1 MIFNMTPFKRPITLV
16 PVPALE
22 SSNYTY
28 TGSAI
33 TPTVTGYDSA
43 LMTRAGTASAV
54 SAGTYSITYSLADPR
69 HCRWADGTTED
80 KTLYWSINKAR
91 YSLYLAKTGTL
102 QYTVGITAPSML
114 SPSDAASFSLGV
126 KMQQGRFRA
135 SVGSVEEMTGPS
147 DGVSRFSAIIKLTTD
162 ISGSVTDYMTVT
174 LTYSGSNSNIKTT
187 ETAFATVK
195 ATV

>member
-1 MIFNMTPFKRPITLV
+1 MIFNMSPYRRPITLV
-16 PVPALE
+16 PVPTLG

-33 TPTVTGYDSA
+33 TPTVTGYDST
-43 LMTRAGTASAV
+43 LMTRTGTVSAV
-54 SAGTYSITYSLADPR
+54 DAGTYSITYSLADPR
-69 HCRWADGTTED
+69 HCRWADGTAED

-91 YSLYLAKTGTL
+91 YKLYLAKTGTL
-102 QYTVGITAPSML
+102 QYRVGITAPSML
-114 SPSDAASFSLGV
+114 SPSDAASFSLGA

-135 SVGSVEEMTGPS
+135 SVGSTTGNAAS
-147 DGVSRFSAIIKLTTD
+147 GFSAIITLTTNM
-162 ISGSVTDYMTVT
+162 SGSVTDYMTVT
-174 LTYSGSNSNIKTT
+174 LTYNGSDSNIKAT

>member
-1 MIFNMTPFKRPITLV
+1 MIFNMTPYRRPITLV
-16 PVPALE
+16 PVPTLG

-33 TPTVTGYDSA
+33 EPTVTGYDSA
-43 LMTRAGTASAV
+43 LMIRAGRVNAV
-54 SAGTYSITYSLADPR
+54 AAGTYTTVYKLRDPR
-69 HCRWADGTTED
+69 HYRWADGTTED
-80 KTLYWSINKAR
+80 KTLQWSINKAR
-91 YSLYLAKTGTL
+91 YSLYVAKTGTL
-102 QYTVGITAPSML
+102 QYMVGITAPGML
-114 SPSDAASFSLGV
+114 SASDAANFSLNAE
-126 KMQQGRFRA
+126 MQYGRFNV

-174 LTYSGSNSNIKTT
+174 LTYSGSNSNIKET

>member
-16 PVPALE
+16 PVPTLG

-33 TPTVTGYDSA
+33 EPTVTGYDST
-43 LMTRAGTASAV
+43 LMIRAGRINAV
-54 SAGTYSITYSLADPR
+54 AAGTYTTTYKLRDPLNY
-69 HCRWADGTTED
+69 RWEDGTTED

-91 YSLYLAKTGTL
+91 YSLYVAKTGTL
-102 QYTVGITAPSML
+102 QYTVGITAPGML
-114 SPSDAASFSLGV
+114 SASDAASFSLGA

-135 SVGSVEEMTGPS
+135 SVGDTTGDAAS
-147 DGVSRFSAIIKLTTD
+147 GFSAIITLTTNM
-162 ISGSVTDYMTVT
+162 SGSVTDYMTVT

-187 ETAFATVK
+187 ETAFATVTAK
-195 ATV
+195 V

>member
-1 MIFNMTPFKRPITLV
+1 MIFNMTPYRRPITLV

-43 LMTRAGTASAV
+43 LMTRAGTVSAV

-69 HCRWADGTTED
+69 HCRWADGTAED

-91 YSLYLAKTGTL
+91 YKLYLAKTGTL
-102 QYTVGITAPSML
+102 QYRVGITAPGML
-114 SPSDAASFSLGV
+114 SASDAASFSLSA
-126 KMQQGRFRA
+126 KMQFGRFNV
-135 SVGSVEEMTGPS
+135 SVGSVEEMTEPS
-147 DGVSRFSAIIKLTTD
+147 DGVSRFSATIELTTD
-162 ISGSVTDYMTVT
+162 ISSSVTDYMTVT
-174 LTYSGSNSNIKTT
+174 LTYNGSDSNIMTT
-187 ETAFATVK
+187 ETAFATVRT
-195 ATV
+195 AV

>member
-1 MIFNMTPFKRPITLV
+1 MIFNMTPYRRPITLV
-16 PVPALE
+16 PVPTLG

-33 TPTVTGYDSA
+33 EPTVTGYDSA

-91 YSLYLAKTGTL
+91 YSFYVAKTGTL
-102 QYTVGITAPSML
+102 QYTVGITAPGML
-114 SPSDAASFSLGV
+114 SASDAANFSLNAE
-126 KMQQGRFRA
+126 MRYGRFNV
-135 SVGSVEEMTGPS
+135 SVGSVEEMAGPS
-147 DGVSRFSAIIKLTTD
+147 DGVSRFSVAIGLTRNYSNT
-162 ISGSVTDYMTVT
+162 VTDYMTVT
-174 LTYSGSNSNIKTT
+174 LTYTGGNDNIMET
-187 ETAFATVK
+187 ESKLVTV
-195 ATV
+195 TE